1 MPFWNKKDKNGKA
14 PKKES
19 LTDKFRRAAGHVRRM
34 TLKDFGLM
42 TRHTL
47 SDLKQ
52 PKEAGG
58 LIVAIIVPGGMFGW
72 FAYRFDKYRRL
83 QTANDNR
90 PPKPDAA
97 PAPDAVQNQQPPQK
111 AAPKKQPPAPP
122 QP

>member
-1 MPFWNKKDKNGKA
+1 MPFWNKKNKNGDQ

-19 LTDKFRRAAGHVRRM
+19 LADKFRRVAGQARRM
-34 TLKDFGLM
+34 TLKDLGHM

-72 FAYRFDKYRRL
+72 FAYRIDKYRRRHI
-83 QTANDNR
+83 ANDNHAQTPDAAPQQESTQNQPPKKQTAKKPR
-90 PPKPDAA
+90 PPKPPAA
-97 PAPDAVQNQQPPQK
+97 
-111 AAPKKQPPAPP
+111 
-122 QP
+122 